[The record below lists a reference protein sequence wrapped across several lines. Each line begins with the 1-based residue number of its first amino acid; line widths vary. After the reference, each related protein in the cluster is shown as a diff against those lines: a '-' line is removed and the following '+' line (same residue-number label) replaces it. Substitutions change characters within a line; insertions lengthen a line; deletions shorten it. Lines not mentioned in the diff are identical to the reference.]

1 MSNGTTIVCAVSLK
15 SRPTTYTYLQNKA
28 NRLGVS
34 VEDLKKFYVCRE
46 VITQVNKGKDVME
59 LVKDV
64 EAFNRLTAEKSFDDI
79 IAMNSRGKTNKRK
92 VTAEAKPDINAVTES
107 VVVQEVKLSD
117 ETEAYLKRKEELIG
131 KDNLDRI
138 CLLYPSDADEDI
150 FCVDLGRRLND

>member
-1 MSNGTTIVCAVSLK
+1 
-15 SRPTTYTYLQNKA
+15 
-28 NRLGVS
+28 VS

-79 IAMNSRGKTNKRK
+79 VAMNSRGKTNKRK
-92 VTAEAKPDINAVTES
+92 VTADKPDINAVTES

-117 ETEAYLKRKEELIG
+117 ETEAYLQRKEELIG

-138 CLLYPSDADEDI
+138 HKQVWGEDEEAEAELRANP
-150 FCVDLGRRLND
+150 F

>member
-1 MSNGTTIVCAVSLK
+1 MSNGTTIECVVSKK

-34 VEDLKKFYVCRE
+34 VENLKKFYVCRE
-46 VITQVNKGKDVME
+46 VITQVNKGKDVYD
-59 LVKDV
+59 LVKDR
-64 EAFNRLTAEKSFDDI
+64 EAFDRLVNEKPFDDI
-79 IAMNSRGKTNKRK
+79 VAINSRGKTNKRN
-92 VTAEAKPDINAVTES
+92 VTADKPDINAVTES

-138 CLLYPSDADEDI
+138 HKQVWGEEEGVVENTNS
-150 FCVDLGRRLND
+150 F

>member
-64 EAFNRLTAEKSFDDI
+64 EAFNRLTTEKPWLDI
-79 IAMNSRGKTNKRK
+79 VAMNSRGKTNKRK
-92 VTAEAKPDINAVTES
+92 VTAEAKPDINAVAES
-107 VVVQEVKLSD
+107 VIVHDVKLSD

-131 KDNLDRI
+131 KDNLERI
-138 CLLYPSDADEDI
+138 HKQVWGEDEEYEAELRANP
-150 FCVDLGRRLND
+150 F

>member
-28 NRLGVS
+28 TRLGVS

-64 EAFNRLTAEKSFDDI
+64 DAFNRLVAEKPFDEI
-79 IAMNSRGKTNKRK
+79 VAMNSRGKTNKRK
-92 VTAEAKPDINAVTES
+92 VTADKPDINAVTES

-138 CLLYPSDADEDI
+138 HKQVWGEDEEAEAELRANP
-150 FCVDLGRRLND
+150 F

>member
-1 MSNGTTIVCAVSLK
+1 MSNGTTIVCQVSLK

-28 NRLGVS
+28 TRLGVS

-64 EAFNRLTAEKSFDDI
+64 DAFNRLTAEKSFDDI

-92 VTAEAKPDINAVTES
+92 VTAEAKPDINAVAES

-138 CLLYPSDADEDI
+138 HKQVWGEEEESVVESNNP
-150 FCVDLGRRLND
+150 F

>member
-1 MSNGTTIVCAVSLK
+1 MSNGTTIVCQVSLK

-28 NRLGVS
+28 TRLGVT

-64 EAFNRLTAEKSFDDI
+64 EAFNRLTTEKPWLDI
-79 IAMNSRGKTNKRK
+79 VAMNSRGKTNKRK
-92 VTAEAKPDINAVTES
+92 VTADKPDINAVTES

-117 ETEAYLKRKEELIG
+117 ETEAYLQRKEELIG

-138 CLLYPSDADEDI
+138 HKQVWGADEEAEAELRANP
-150 FCVDLGRRLND
+150 F

>member
-28 NRLGVS
+28 TRLGVS

-64 EAFNRLTAEKSFDDI
+64 EAFNRLTTEKPWLDI
-79 IAMNSRGKTNKRK
+79 VAMNSRGKTNKRK
-92 VTAEAKPDINAVTES
+92 VTAEKPDINAVTES

-138 CLLYPSDADEDI
+138 HKQVWGEDEEAEAELRANP
-150 FCVDLGRRLND
+150 F

>member
-34 VEDLKKFYVCRE
+34 VADLKKFYVCRE

-59 LVKDV
+59 LVNDL

-79 IAMNSRGKTNKRK
+79 VAMNSRGKTNKRK
-92 VTAEAKPDINAVTES
+92 VTADKPDINAVTES

-117 ETEAYLKRKEELIG
+117 ETEAYLQRKEELIG

-138 CLLYPSDADEDI
+138 HKQVWGEDEETEAELRANP
-150 FCVDLGRRLND
+150 F

>member
-1 MSNGTTIVCAVSLK
+1 MSNGTTIVCQVSLK

-28 NRLGVS
+28 TRLGVT

-64 EAFNRLTAEKSFDDI
+64 DAFNRLTTEKPWLDI
-79 IAMNSRGKTNKRK
+79 VAMNSRGKTNKRK
-92 VTAEAKPDINAVTES
+92 VTADKPDINAVTES

-131 KDNLDRI
+131 KDNLERI
-138 CLLYPSDADEDI
+138 HKQVWGEDEEAEAELRANP
-150 FCVDLGRRLND
+150 F

>member
-1 MSNGTTIVCAVSLK
+1 MSNGTTIVCQVSLK

-28 NRLGVS
+28 TRLGVS

-64 EAFNRLTAEKSFDDI
+64 EAFNRLVNEKPFDEI
-79 IAMNSRGKTNKRK
+79 VAMNSRGKTNKRK
-92 VTAEAKPDINAVTES
+92 VTADKPDINAVTES

-117 ETEAYLKRKEELIG
+117 ETEAYLQRKEELIG

-138 CLLYPSDADEDI
+138 HKQVWGADEEAEAELRANP
-150 FCVDLGRRLND
+150 F

>member
-28 NRLGVS
+28 SRLGVS

-46 VITQVNKGKDVME
+46 VITQVNKGKDVYD
-59 LVKDV
+59 LVKDR
-64 EAFNRLTAEKSFDDI
+64 EAFDRLVNEKPFDEI
-79 IAMNSRGKTNKRK
+79 VAMNSRGKTNKRK
-92 VTAEAKPDINAVTES
+92 VTADKPDINAVTES

-138 CLLYPSDADEDI
+138 HKQVWGEDEEAEAELRANP
-150 FCVDLGRRLND
+150 F

>member
-1 MSNGTTIVCAVSLK
+1 MSNGTTIVCQVSLK

-28 NRLGVS
+28 TRLGVT

-64 EAFNRLTAEKSFDDI
+64 EAFNRLTTEKPWLDI
-79 IAMNSRGKTNKRK
+79 VAMNSRGKTNKRK
-92 VTAEAKPDINAVTES
+92 VTADKPDINAVTES

-138 CLLYPSDADEDI
+138 HKQVWGEDEEAEAELRANP
-150 FCVDLGRRLND
+150 F

>member
-46 VITQVNKGKDVME
+46 VITQVNKGKDVYD
-59 LVKDV
+59 LVKDR
-64 EAFNRLTAEKSFDDI
+64 EAFDRLVAEKPFDQI
-79 IAMNSRGKTNKRK
+79 VAMNSRGKTNKRK
-92 VTAEAKPDINAVTES
+92 VTADKPDINAVTES

-138 CLLYPSDADEDI
+138 HKQVWGEDEEAEAEMRANP
-150 FCVDLGRRLND
+150 F

>member
-1 MSNGTTIVCAVSLK
+1 MSNGTTIVCQVSLK

-28 NRLGVS
+28 TRLGVS

-64 EAFNRLTAEKSFDDI
+64 EAFNRLTTEKPWLDI
-79 IAMNSRGKTNKRK
+79 VAMNSRGKTNKRK
-92 VTAEAKPDINAVTES
+92 VTTTTDDINAVAES

-117 ETEAYLKRKEELIG
+117 ETEAYLQRKEELIG

-138 CLLYPSDADEDI
+138 HKQVWGEDEEAEAELRANP
-150 FCVDLGRRLND
+150 F

>member
-28 NRLGVS
+28 TRLGVS

-64 EAFNRLTAEKSFDDI
+64 EAFNRLTTEKPWLDI
-79 IAMNSRGKTNKRK
+79 VAMNSRGKTNKRK
-92 VTAEAKPDINAVTES
+92 VTAEAKPDINAVAES
-107 VVVQEVKLSD
+107 VIVHDVKLSD

-131 KDNLDRI
+131 KDNLERI
-138 CLLYPSDADEDI
+138 HKQVWGEDEEYEAELRANP
-150 FCVDLGRRLND
+150 F

>member
-1 MSNGTTIVCAVSLK
+1 MSNGTTIVCQVSLK

-28 NRLGVS
+28 TRLGVS

-64 EAFNRLTAEKSFDDI
+64 EAFNRLTTEKPWLDI
-79 IAMNSRGKTNKRK
+79 VAMNSRGKTNKRK
-92 VTAEAKPDINAVTES
+92 VTADKPDINAVTES

-138 CLLYPSDADEDI
+138 HKQVWGAEEEAEAELRANP
-150 FCVDLGRRLND
+150 F

>member
-1 MSNGTTIVCAVSLK
+1 MSNGTTIVCQVSLK

-28 NRLGVS
+28 TRLGVS

-64 EAFNRLTAEKSFDDI
+64 EAFNRLIAEKPFDQI
-79 IAMNSRGKTNKRK
+79 VAMNSRGKTNKRK
-92 VTAEAKPDINAVTES
+92 VTADKPDINAVTES

-138 CLLYPSDADEDI
+138 HKQVWGEDEEHEAELRANP
-150 FCVDLGRRLND
+150 F

>member
-28 NRLGVS
+28 TRLGVS

-64 EAFNRLTAEKSFDDI
+64 EAFNRLTTEKPWLDI
-79 IAMNSRGKTNKRK
+79 VAMNSRGKTNKRK
-92 VTAEAKPDINAVTES
+92 VTADKPDINAVAES

-138 CLLYPSDADEDI
+138 HKQVWGEDEEAEAEMRANP
-150 FCVDLGRRLND
+150 F

>member
-28 NRLGVS
+28 SRLGVS

-59 LVKDV
+59 LVKDT

-79 IAMNSRGKTNKRK
+79 VAMNSRGKTNKRK

-131 KDNLDRI
+131 KDNLERI
-138 CLLYPSDADEDI
+138 HKQVWGEEEETAENNNP
-150 FCVDLGRRLND
+150 F

>member
-1 MSNGTTIVCAVSLK
+1 MSNGTTIVCQVSLK

-28 NRLGVS
+28 TRLGVS

-46 VITQVNKGKDVME
+46 VITQVNKGKDVYD
-59 LVKDV
+59 LVKDR
-64 EAFNRLTAEKSFDDI
+64 EAFDRLVNEKPFDEI
-79 IAMNSRGKTNKRK
+79 VAMNSRGKTNKRK
-92 VTAEAKPDINAVTES
+92 VTADKPDINAVTES

-138 CLLYPSDADEDI
+138 HKQVWGEDEEAEAELRANP
-150 FCVDLGRRLND
+150 F

>member
-28 NRLGVS
+28 SRLGVS

-59 LVKDV
+59 LVKDT

-79 IAMNSRGKTNKRK
+79 VAMNSRGKTNKRK
-92 VTAEAKPDINAVTES
+92 VTAEAKPDINAVAES

-131 KDNLDRI
+131 KDNLERI
-138 CLLYPSDADEDI
+138 HKQVWGEEEETAENNNP
-150 FCVDLGRRLND
+150 F

>member
-28 NRLGVS
+28 SRLGVS

-64 EAFNRLTAEKSFDDI
+64 EAFNRLTTEKPWLDI
-79 IAMNSRGKTNKRK
+79 VAMNSRGKTNKRK

-117 ETEAYLKRKEELIG
+117 ETEAYLQRKEELIG

-138 CLLYPSDADEDI
+138 HKQVWGEDEEAEAELRANP
-150 FCVDLGRRLND
+150 F

>member
-28 NRLGVS
+28 SRLGVS

-59 LVKDV
+59 LVKDT
-64 EAFNRLTAEKSFDDI
+64 EAFNKLTAEKSFDDI
-79 IAMNSRGKTNKRK
+79 VAMNSRGKTNKRK
-92 VTAEAKPDINAVTES
+92 VTADKPDINAVAES

-138 CLLYPSDADEDI
+138 HKQVWGEDEEAEAELRANP
-150 FCVDLGRRLND
+150 F

>member
-28 NRLGVS
+28 SRLGVS

-64 EAFNRLTAEKSFDDI
+64 EAFNRLTAEKPFDDI
-79 IAMNSRGKTNKRK
+79 VAMNSRGKTNKRK

-138 CLLYPSDADEDI
+138 HKQVWGEDEEAEAELRANP
-150 FCVDLGRRLND
+150 F

>member
-28 NRLGVS
+28 SRLGVS

-64 EAFNRLTAEKSFDDI
+64 EAFNRLTTEKPWLDI
-79 IAMNSRGKTNKRK
+79 VAMNSRGKTNKRK
-92 VTAEAKPDINAVTES
+92 VTADRPDINAVTES

-117 ETEAYLKRKEELIG
+117 ETEAYLQRKEELIG

-138 CLLYPSDADEDI
+138 HKQVWGEDEEAEAELRANP
-150 FCVDLGRRLND
+150 F

>member
-1 MSNGTTIVCAVSLK
+1 MSNGTTIVCQVSLK

-28 NRLGVS
+28 TRLGVS

-64 EAFNRLTAEKSFDDI
+64 EAFNRLTTEKPWLDI
-79 IAMNSRGKTNKRK
+79 VAMNSRGKTNKRK
-92 VTAEAKPDINAVTES
+92 VTTTTDDINAVTES

-138 CLLYPSDADEDI
+138 HKQVWGEDEEAEAELRANP
-150 FCVDLGRRLND
+150 F

>member
-1 MSNGTTIVCAVSLK
+1 MSNGTTIVCAVSQK

-28 NRLGVS
+28 SRLGVS

-46 VITQVNKGKDVME
+46 VITQVNKGKDVMD
-59 LVKDV
+59 LVKDT

-79 IAMNSRGKTNKRK
+79 VAMNSRGKTNKRK
-92 VTAEAKPDINAVTES
+92 VTAEAKPDINAVAES

-131 KDNLDRI
+131 KDNLERI
-138 CLLYPSDADEDI
+138 HKQVWGEEEETAENNNP
-150 FCVDLGRRLND
+150 F